1 MTAEPPGTADTPP
14 TTGNAHRPPDGARPP
29 EPPRPRLP
37 LWAAVLTVFPL
48 ALLAASFWIGR
59 LVRPGG
65 DDWCFLPV
73 LRDEGVSGMIGKFY
87 LDDNGRVANA
97 LMVALYGAGGV
108 PGHQW
113 YATLSGLL
121 VLAVLWALIPAAL
134 HRAGRTAPRG
144 MPLLVASM
152 TAAVFFFATPNTY
165 KTFYWPASSVSH
177 TVAPALAAAAV
188 IPMLRARSHRGRIL
202 ALCVAAVAG
211 LFIGTLSEGTSV
223 VAGVLLCTALLLS
236 LRSRPGPGRRRTRL
250 WCGVALAALAAG
262 LVIIYTSPG
271 SRHRRDRFGTGA
283 TSVADPGSLADAL
296 RTFGDIL
303 GTVLTTWTYL
313 GALAVGVLLGLL
325 LRGSGPAADGPL
337 RGRPLLPAL
346 AAVAA
351 FLVSGYLC
359 TLITLPAFERNMMTY
374 GTRTWNDYLF
384 LLVLLLAGLGALL
397 GSALRTRVRGTR
409 AAPLVTGAAA
419 LLCAAVCVG
428 LFVPLTGL
436 AHDMDVRARHWDRQD
451 RWLRQEAAAGAEVLP
466 YVPASVGQMRDP
478 FGKHGRSTWPAPC
491 TARYYHLKRI
501 TYSTRPVPAPTH

>member
-1 MTAEPPGTADTPP
+1 MTAEPSGTA
-14 TTGNAHRPPDGARPP
+14 GGVRPPRTPG
-29 EPPRPRLP
+29 PRQP

-108 PGHQW
+108 AGHQW
-113 YATLSGLL
+113 YATVSGLL
-121 VLAVLWALIPAAL
+121 ILAVLWALIPAAL
-134 HRAGRTAPRG
+134 HSAGRTAPRG
-144 MPLLVASM
+144 VPLLVASM

-188 IPMLRARSHRGRIL
+188 IPLLRARSRRGRTL
-202 ALCVAAVAG
+202 ALCVAVVAG
-211 LFIGTLSEGTSV
+211 LFIGTLSEGTSI
-223 VAGVLLCTALLLS
+223 VAGVLLCTVLLLS
-236 LRSRPGPGRRRTRL
+236 LRSRPGPGRHRTRL
-250 WCGVALAALAAG
+250 WCGVALAALVAG

-283 TSVADPGSLADAL
+283 TSVVDTGSLADAL

-303 GTVLTTWTYL
+303 GTVLATWTYL

-325 LRGSGPAADGPL
+325 LRESGPAADGPL
-337 RGRPLLPAL
+337 RGRPLVPAL

-359 TLITLPAFERNMMTY
+359 TLITLPAFEHNMMTY

-384 LLVLLLAGLGALL
+384 LFVLLLAGLGALL
-397 GSALRTRVRGTR
+397 GNALRTRARGT
-409 AAPLVTGAAA
+409 AAVPLVTGAAA

-451 RWLRQEAAAGAEVLP
+451 RWLRQEAAEGAHVLP
-466 YVPASVGQMRDP
+466 YAPASVGQMRDP
-478 FGKHGRSTWPAPC
+478 FGDHGRSAWPAVC
-491 TARYYHLKRI
+491 TARYYHLTRI
-501 TYSTRPVPAPTH
+501 TYSTRPVPAPTR

>member
-1 MTAEPPGTADTPP
+1 MTAEPPGTAGTPP
-14 TTGNAHRPPDGARPP
+14 ATPKPPG
-29 EPPRPRLP
+29 PRQP
-37 LWAAVLTVFPL
+37 LWAAVLTLFPL

-73 LRDEGVSGMIGKFY
+73 LRDDGVSGMIGKFY

-108 PGHQW
+108 AGHQW
-113 YATLSGLL
+113 YATVSGLL
-121 VLAVLWALIPAAL
+121 ILAVLWALIPAAL
-134 HRAGRTAPRG
+134 HSAARTAPRG
-144 MPLLVASM
+144 VPLLVASM
-152 TAAVFFFATPNTY
+152 TVVVFFFATPNTY

-188 IPMLRARSHRGRIL
+188 IPLLRARSRRGRIL

-211 LFIGTLSEGTSV
+211 LFIGTLSEGTSI
-223 VAGVLLCTALLLS
+223 VAGVLLCTVLLLS
-236 LRSRPGPGRRRTRL
+236 LRSRPGPGRHRTRL
-250 WCGVALAALAAG
+250 WCGVALGALVAG

-271 SRHRRDRFGTGA
+271 SRHRRERFGTGA
-283 TSVADPGSLADAL
+283 TSVVDTGSLADAL

-325 LRGSGPAADGPL
+325 LRESGPAADGPL
-337 RGRPLLPAL
+337 RGRPLVPAL

-359 TLITLPAFERNMMTY
+359 TLITLPAFEHNMMTY

-384 LLVLLLAGLGALL
+384 LFVLLLAGLGALL
-397 GSALRTRVRGTR
+397 GNALRTRARGT
-409 AAPLVTGAAA
+409 AAVPLVTGAAA

-451 RWLRQEAAAGAEVLP
+451 RWLRKEVAEGATVLP

-478 FGKHGRSTWPAPC
+478 FGHHGRSIWPAPC
-491 TARYYHLKRI
+491 TAQYYHLKRI
-501 TYSTRPVPAPTH
+501 TYATRPVPAPTR

>member
-1 MTAEPPGTADTPP
+1 MTAEASGTADPPP
-14 TTGNAHRPPDGARPP
+14 TTDDAPHRRHD
-29 EPPRPRLP
+29 EQPPRPGAP

-87 LDDNGRVANA
+87 LHDNGRIANA

-113 YATLSGLL
+113 YATVSGLL
-121 VLAVLWALIPAAL
+121 ILAAVWAVTAAAL
-134 HRAGRTAPRG
+134 HAAGRTAPRG
-144 MPLLVASM
+144 VPLLVAA
-152 TAAVFFFATPNTY
+152 TTVVVFFFATPNTY

-188 IPMLRARSHRGRIL
+188 IPLLRARSHRGRVL

-211 LFIGTLSEGTSV
+211 LFIGTLSEGTSI
-223 VAGVLLCTALLLS
+223 VAGVLLCTVLLLS
-236 LRSRPGPGRRRTRL
+236 LRSRPGPARSHTRR
-250 WCGVALAALAAG
+250 WCVVSLAALVAG
-262 LVIIYTSPG
+262 MIVLYTSPG
-271 SRHRRDRFGTGA
+271 SRTRRDRFGTGA
-283 TSVADPGSLADAL
+283 TSVVDTGSLADAL

-325 LRGSGPAADGPL
+325 LREDDAPSGDGPL
-337 RGRPLLPAL
+337 RSRPLVPAL
-346 AAVAA
+346 AGVAA

-359 TLITLPAFERNMMTY
+359 TLVTLPAFADNMMTY

-397 GSALRTRVRGTR
+397 GAALRAHGRVAD
-409 AAPLVTGAAA
+409 AATWVAA

-428 LFVPLTGL
+428 LAVPLTDL

-451 RWLRQEAAAGAEVLP
+451 RLLREEAAEGARVLP

-478 FGKHGRSTWPAPC
+478 FGNHGRSYWPADC
-491 TARYYHLKRI
+491 TARYYRLDRI
-501 TYSTRPVPAPTH
+501 TYATRLP

>member
-1 MTAEPPGTADTPP
+1 MTAEPPGTPGTPP
-14 TTGNAHRPPDGARPP
+14 ATPKPPG
-29 EPPRPRLP
+29 PRQP
-37 LWAAVLTVFPL
+37 LWAAVLTLFPL

-113 YATLSGLL
+113 YATVSGLL
-121 VLAVLWALIPAAL
+121 ILAVLWALIPAAL
-134 HRAGRTAPRG
+134 HSAGRTAPRG
-144 MPLLVASM
+144 VPLLVASM

-188 IPMLRARSHRGRIL
+188 IPLLRARSRRGRIL
-202 ALCVAAVAG
+202 ALCVVAVAG
-211 LFIGTLSEGTSV
+211 LFIGTLSEGTSI

-250 WCGVALAALAAG
+250 WCGVALAALVAG

-283 TSVADPGSLADAL
+283 TSVVDPGSLADAL

-337 RGRPLLPAL
+337 RARPLLPAL

-359 TLITLPAFERNMMTY
+359 TLITLPAFEHNMMTY

-384 LLVLLLAGLGALL
+384 LFVLLLAGLGALL
-397 GSALRTRVRGTR
+397 GNALRTRARGTR
-409 AAPLVTGAAA
+409 AVPLVTGAAA

-451 RWLRQEAAAGAEVLP
+451 RWLRQEAARGAHVLP
-466 YVPASVGQMRDP
+466 YAPASVGQMRDP
-478 FGKHGRSTWPAPC
+478 FGDHGRSTWPAPC

-501 TYSTRPVPAPTH
+501 TYSTRPVPAPTR

>member
-14 TTGNAHRPPDGARPP
+14 ATPK
-29 EPPRPRLP
+29 PPRPRLP
-37 LWAAVLTVFPL
+37 LWAAVLTLFPL

-73 LRDEGVSGMIGKFY
+73 LRDDGVSGMIGKFY

-108 PGHQW
+108 AGHQW
-113 YATLSGLL
+113 YAALSGLL
-121 VLAVLWALIPAAL
+121 ILAVLWALIPAAL
-134 HRAGRTAPRG
+134 HSAGRTAPRG
-144 MPLLVASM
+144 VPLLVASM

-188 IPMLRARSHRGRIL
+188 IPLLRARSRLGRIL
-202 ALCVAAVAG
+202 ALCAAAAAG
-211 LFIGTLSEGTSV
+211 LFIGTLSEGTSI
-223 VAGVLLCTALLLS
+223 VAGVLLCTVLLLS
-236 LRSRPGPGRRRTRL
+236 LRSRPGPGPDRTRL
-250 WCGVALAALAAG
+250 WCGVALAALVAG

-271 SRHRRDRFGTGA
+271 SRHRRERFGTGA
-283 TSVADPGSLADAL
+283 TSVVDTGSLADAL
-296 RTFGDIL
+296 RTYGDIL

-325 LRGSGPAADGPL
+325 LRRSDPVADGPL
-337 RGRPLLPAL
+337 RGRPLVPAL

-359 TLITLPAFERNMMTY
+359 TLVTLPAFEHNMMSY

-384 LLVLLLAGLGALL
+384 LLVLLLAGLGALS
-397 GSALRTRVRGTR
+397 GSALRTRARGT
-409 AAPLVTGAAA
+409 AAVPLVTGAAA

-451 RWLRQEAAAGAEVLP
+451 RWLRQEAAGGAEVLP
-466 YVPASVGQMRDP
+466 YAPATVGQMRDP
-478 FGKHGRSTWPAPC
+478 FGNHGRSAWPAVC

-501 TYSTRPVPAPTH
+501 TYSTRPVPAPTR

>member
-1 MTAEPPGTADTPP
+1 MTAEPPGTAGTPP
-14 TTGNAHRPPDGARPP
+14 ATPKPPG
-29 EPPRPRLP
+29 PRQP
-37 LWAAVLTVFPL
+37 LWAAVLTLFPL

-108 PGHQW
+108 AGHQW
-113 YATLSGLL
+113 YATVSGLL
-121 VLAVLWALIPAAL
+121 ILAVLWALIPAAL
-134 HRAGRTAPRG
+134 HSAGRTAPRG
-144 MPLLVASM
+144 VPLLVASM
-152 TAAVFFFATPNTY
+152 TVVVFFFATPNTY

-188 IPMLRARSHRGRIL
+188 IPLLRARSRRGRIL

-211 LFIGTLSEGTSV
+211 LFIGTLSEGTSI
-223 VAGVLLCTALLLS
+223 VAGVLLCTVLLLS
-236 LRSRPGPGRRRTRL
+236 LRSRPGPGRHRTRL
-250 WCGVALAALAAG
+250 WCGVALAALVAG

-271 SRHRRDRFGTGA
+271 SRHRRERFGTGA
-283 TSVADPGSLADAL
+283 TSVVDTGSLADAL

-325 LRGSGPAADGPL
+325 LRESGPAADGPL
-337 RGRPLLPAL
+337 RGRPLVPAL

-359 TLITLPAFERNMMTY
+359 TLITLPAFEHNMMTY

-384 LLVLLLAGLGALL
+384 LFVLLLAGLGALL
-397 GSALRTRVRGTR
+397 GNALRTRARGT
-409 AAPLVTGAAA
+409 AAVPLVTGAAA

-451 RWLRQEAAAGAEVLP
+451 RWLRKEVAEGATVLP

-478 FGKHGRSTWPAPC
+478 FGHHGRSIWPAPC
-491 TARYYHLKRI
+491 TAQYYHLKRI
-501 TYSTRPVPAPTH
+501 TYATRPVPAPTR

>member
-14 TTGNAHRPPDGARPP
+14 ATPK
-29 EPPRPRLP
+29 PPRPRQP

-97 LMVALYGAGGV
+97 LMVAFYGAGGV
-108 PGHQW
+108 AGHQW

-121 VLAVLWALIPAAL
+121 ILAVLWALIPAAL

-144 MPLLVASM
+144 VPLLVASM

-188 IPMLRARSHRGRIL
+188 IPLLRARSRRGRIL

-211 LFIGTLSEGTSV
+211 LFIGTLSEGTSI
-223 VAGVLLCTALLLS
+223 VAGVLLCTVLLLS
-236 LRSRPGPGRRRTRL
+236 LRSRPGPGRDRTRL

-271 SRHRRDRFGTGA
+271 SRHRRERFGTGA
-283 TSVADPGSLADAL
+283 TSVVDTGSLADAL
-296 RTFGDIL
+296 RTYGDIL

-325 LRGSGPAADGPL
+325 LRESGPAADGPL
-337 RGRPLLPAL
+337 RARPLLPAL

-351 FLVSGYLC
+351 FLASGYLC
-359 TLITLPAFERNMMTY
+359 TLVTLPAFEHNMMTY

-384 LLVLLLAGLGALL
+384 LFVLLLAGLGALL
-397 GSALRTRVRGTR
+397 GNALRTRARGT
-409 AAPLVTGAAA
+409 AVVPLVTGAAA

-451 RWLRQEAAAGAEVLP
+451 RWLRQEAAGGADVLP
-466 YVPASVGQMRDP
+466 YAPASVGQMRDP
-478 FGKHGRSTWPAPC
+478 FGNRGRSAWPAIC

-501 TYSTRPVPAPTH
+501 TYSTRPVPGAPGPTR

>member
-1 MTAEPPGTADTPP
+1 MTAEPPGTAGTPP
-14 TTGNAHRPPDGARPP
+14 ATPKPPG
-29 EPPRPRLP
+29 PRQP
-37 LWAAVLTVFPL
+37 LWAAVLTLFPL

-108 PGHQW
+108 AGHQW
-113 YATLSGLL
+113 YATVSGLL
-121 VLAVLWALIPAAL
+121 ILAVLWALIPAAL
-134 HRAGRTAPRG
+134 HSAGRTAPRG
-144 MPLLVASM
+144 VPLLVASM
-152 TAAVFFFATPNTY
+152 TVVVFFFATPNTY

-188 IPMLRARSHRGRIL
+188 IPLLRARSRRGRIL

-211 LFIGTLSEGTSV
+211 LFIGTLSEGTSI
-223 VAGVLLCTALLLS
+223 VAGVLLCTVLLLS
-236 LRSRPGPGRRRTRL
+236 LRSRPGPGRHRTRL
-250 WCGVALAALAAG
+250 WCGVALAALVAG

-271 SRHRRDRFGTGA
+271 SRHRRERFGTGA
-283 TSVADPGSLADAL
+283 TSVVDTGSLADAL

-325 LRGSGPAADGPL
+325 LRESGPAADGPL
-337 RGRPLLPAL
+337 RGRPLVPAL

-359 TLITLPAFERNMMTY
+359 TLITLPAFEHNMMTY

-384 LLVLLLAGLGALL
+384 LFVLLLAGLGALL
-397 GSALRTRVRGTR
+397 GNALRTRARGT
-409 AAPLVTGAAA
+409 AAVPLVTGAAA

-451 RWLRQEAAAGAEVLP
+451 RWLRKEVAEGATVLP
-466 YVPASVGQMRDP
+466 YAPASVGQMRDP
-478 FGKHGRSTWPAPC
+478 FGDHGRSAWPAVC
-491 TARYYHLKRI
+491 TARYYHLTRI
-501 TYSTRPVPAPTH
+501 TYSTRPVPAPTR

>member
-1 MTAEPPGTADTPP
+1 MSAEASGTADPPP
-14 TTGNAHRPPDGARPP
+14 TTQDAPHRQDDARAR
-29 EPPRPRLP
+29 RPRAP
-37 LWAAVLTVFPL
+37 LWAAVLTVFPS

-87 LDDNGRVANA
+87 LHDNGRIANA

-108 PGHQW
+108 AGQQW
-113 YATLSGLL
+113 YATVSGVLI
-121 VLAVLWALIPAAL
+121 LAVVWALTVTAL
-134 HRAGRTAPRG
+134 RSAGRTAPRG
-144 MPLLVASM
+144 VPLLVASM
-152 TAAVFFFATPNTY
+152 TVAVFFFATPNTY

-188 IPMLRARSHRGRIL
+188 IPLLRARSHRGRVL

-211 LFIGTLSEGTSV
+211 LFIGTLSEGTSI
-223 VAGVLLCTALLLS
+223 VAGVLLCTVLLLS
-236 LRSRPGPGRRRTRL
+236 LRSRPGPGRGRTRL
-250 WCGVALAALAAG
+250 WCGVALAALVAG
-262 LVIIYTSPG
+262 MAVIYTSPG

-283 TSVADPGSLADAL
+283 TSVVDTGSLADAL

-325 LRGSGPAADGPL
+325 LREGDPAGDGPL
-337 RGRPLLPAL
+337 RSRPLLPAL

-351 FLVSGYLC
+351 LLVSGYLC
-359 TLITLPAFERNMMTY
+359 TLVTLPAFADNMLTY

-384 LLVLLLAGLGALL
+384 VYVLLLAALGALL
-397 GSALRTRVRGTR
+397 GAALRAHARV
-409 AAPLVTGAAA
+409 AAA
-419 LLCAAVCVG
+419 ATGTAAVLCAAVCVG
-428 LFVPLTGL
+428 LAVPLAGL

-451 RWLRQEAAAGAEVLP
+451 RLLREEVAKGAEVLP
-466 YVPASVGQMRDP
+466 YVPASVGHMRDP
-478 FGKHGRSTWPAPC
+478 FGNHGRSLWPAPC
-491 TARYYHLKRI
+491 TAQYYHLKRI
-501 TYSTRPVPAPTH
+501 TYATRLP

>member
-1 MTAEPPGTADTPP
+1 M
-14 TTGNAHRPPDGARPP
+14 
-29 EPPRPRLP
+29 
-37 LWAAVLTVFPL
+37 LTLFPL

-73 LRDEGVSGMIGKFY
+73 LRDDGVSGMIGKFY

-108 PGHQW
+108 AGHQW
-113 YATLSGLL
+113 YATVSGLL
-121 VLAVLWALIPAAL
+121 ILAVLWALIPVAL
-134 HRAGRTAPRG
+134 HSAGRTAPRG
-144 MPLLVASM
+144 VPLLVASM
-152 TAAVFFFATPNTY
+152 TVVVFFFATPNTY

-188 IPMLRARSHRGRIL
+188 IPLLRARSRRGRIL

-211 LFIGTLSEGTSV
+211 LFIGTLSEGTSI
-223 VAGVLLCTALLLS
+223 VAGVLLCTVLLLS
-236 LRSRPGPGRRRTRL
+236 LRSRPGPGRHRTRL
-250 WCGVALAALAAG
+250 WCGVALAALVAG

-271 SRHRRDRFGTGA
+271 SRHRRERFGTGA
-283 TSVADPGSLADAL
+283 TSVVDTGSLADAL

-325 LRGSGPAADGPL
+325 LRESGPAADGPL
-337 RGRPLLPAL
+337 RGRPLVPAL

-359 TLITLPAFERNMMTY
+359 TLITLPAFEHNMMTY

-384 LLVLLLAGLGALL
+384 LFVLLLAGLGALL
-397 GSALRTRVRGTR
+397 GNALRTRARGT
-409 AAPLVTGAAA
+409 AAVPLVTGAAA

-451 RWLRQEAAAGAEVLP
+451 RWLRKEVAEGATVLP

-478 FGKHGRSTWPAPC
+478 FGHHGRSIWPAPC
-491 TARYYHLKRI
+491 TAQYYHLKRI
-501 TYSTRPVPAPTH
+501 TYATRPVPAPTR

>member
-1 MTAEPPGTADTPP
+1 MTAEPPGTAGTPP
-14 TTGNAHRPPDGARPP
+14 ATPKPPG
-29 EPPRPRLP
+29 PRQP
-37 LWAAVLTVFPL
+37 LWAAVLTLFPL

-73 LRDEGVSGMIGKFY
+73 LRDDGVSGMIGKFY

-108 PGHQW
+108 AGHQW
-113 YATLSGLL
+113 YATVSGLL
-121 VLAVLWALIPAAL
+121 ILAVLWALIPAAL
-134 HRAGRTAPRG
+134 HSAGRTAPRG
-144 MPLLVASM
+144 VPLLVASM
-152 TAAVFFFATPNTY
+152 TVVVFFFATPNTY

-188 IPMLRARSHRGRIL
+188 IPLLRARSRRGRIL

-211 LFIGTLSEGTSV
+211 LFIGTLSEGTSI
-223 VAGVLLCTALLLS
+223 VAGVLLCTVLLLS
-236 LRSRPGPGRRRTRL
+236 LRSRPGPGRHRTRL
-250 WCGVALAALAAG
+250 WCGVALAALVAG

-271 SRHRRDRFGTGA
+271 SRHRRERFGTGA
-283 TSVADPGSLADAL
+283 TSVVDTGSLADAL

-325 LRGSGPAADGPL
+325 LRESGPAADGPL
-337 RGRPLLPAL
+337 RGRPLVPAL

-359 TLITLPAFERNMMTY
+359 TLITLPAFEHNMMTY

-384 LLVLLLAGLGALL
+384 LFVLLLAGLGALL
-397 GSALRTRVRGTR
+397 GNALRTRARGT
-409 AAPLVTGAAA
+409 AAVPLVTGAAA

-451 RWLRQEAAAGAEVLP
+451 RWLRKEVAEGATVLP

-478 FGKHGRSTWPAPC
+478 FGHHGRSIWPAPC
-491 TARYYHLKRI
+491 TAQYYHLKRI
-501 TYSTRPVPAPTH
+501 TYATRPVPAPTR

>member
-1 MTAEPPGTADTPP
+1 MTAEPPGTAGTPP
-14 TTGNAHRPPDGARPP
+14 ATPKPPG
-29 EPPRPRLP
+29 PRQP

-73 LRDEGVSGMIGKFY
+73 LRDDGVSGMIGKFY

-108 PGHQW
+108 VGHQW
-113 YATLSGLL
+113 YATVSGLL
-121 VLAVLWALIPAAL
+121 ILAVLWALIPAAL
-134 HRAGRTAPRG
+134 HSAGRTAPRG
-144 MPLLVASM
+144 VPLLVASM

-188 IPMLRARSHRGRIL
+188 IPLLRARSRRGRSL

-211 LFIGTLSEGTSV
+211 LFIGTLSEGTSI

-236 LRSRPGPGRRRTRL
+236 LRSRPGPGRHRTRL
-250 WCGVALAALAAG
+250 WCGVALAALVAG

-283 TSVADPGSLADAL
+283 TSVADTGSLADAL

-325 LRGSGPAADGPL
+325 LRESGPAADGPL

-359 TLITLPAFERNMMTY
+359 TLITLPAFEHNMMTY

-384 LLVLLLAGLGALL
+384 LFVLLLAGLGALL
-397 GSALRTRVRGTR
+397 GNALRTRARGT
-409 AAPLVTGAAA
+409 AAVPLVTGAAA

-436 AHDMDVRARHWDRQD
+436 AHDMDVRVRHWDRQD
-451 RWLRQEAAAGAEVLP
+451 RLLRKEVAEGATVLP

-478 FGKHGRSTWPAPC
+478 FGNHGRNIWPAPC

-501 TYSTRPVPAPTH
+501 TYATRPVP